1 MRKWISLLMAFLLLA
16 AVPGALAE
24 GAVPFTCDQQGYA
37 TLVDPSWR
45 CEWQDGDGVY
55 YHFTDNNMP
64 YVLAWFNATDS
75 RVTDGDA
82 FLDEEL
88 PELQELYGK
97 NGGVS
102 LVRHGEFSVGG
113 RPVSAADVQ
122 YRNSQG
128 IPIYL
133 LIVVDVRD
141 DFTVTFRCRY
151 LEESGRRQVLDA
163 LDLIDANLRLTGGA
177 EAPAPQTEAPTQD
190 GAAQP
195 LAFAVTDVAQGGMV
209 MGRCTAPVGYQ
220 VTGKATCSVMELG
233 AGNPWLLQVAA
244 MSPDG
249 TTLLTY
255 TSPRNFM
262 ASADGE
268 TPDEQFNS
276 DYFTP
281 MLHYMTAGEYCDYW
295 AAKLNSGASR
305 IELVEENTYPE
316 LQSMLRRREQEVMQ
330 SHSSLLGG
338 VGLSIDKAAATIA
351 TRRYRVEANG
361 VTCCFCVTAAT
372 QGAWYT
378 ASMPGI
384 YVNIVNKYILWDVP
398 CVYTMS
404 CPEAN
409 AAEGIAAFTVFSEN
423 TSVSDQ
429 FMLANQRLSNELWNI
444 ITGRGATYGDQYS
457 DQVMKEET
465 AKGDDYDEE
474 RFSDYLFDQN
484 DYTLSDGSHVKVSTA
499 YDYVYEGD
507 NGTIYYSDSAFAQ
520 PGGST
525 QLYPNR

>member
-1 MRKWISLLMAFLLLA
+1 MRRLISAVLALLLIT
-16 AVPGALAE
+16 AVPGAMAE
-24 GAVPFTCDQQGYA
+24 VAVPFTCDEQGYT
-37 TLVDPSWR
+37 TLVDPLWR
-45 CEWQDGDGVY
+45 CQWQDGDGVY
-55 YHFTDNNMP
+55 YHFTDDNMP
-64 YVLAWFNATDS
+64 YVLAWVNATDS
-75 RVTDGDA
+75 RITDGSA
-82 FLDEEL
+82 FLGQEL
-88 PELQELYGK
+88 PELQEMYSA
-97 NGGVS
+97 NGAVS
-102 LVRHGEFSVGG
+102 FVQHGEFSVGG

-128 IPIYL
+128 IPIRL

-141 DFTVTFRCRY
+141 DFTALFRCRY
-151 LEESGRRQVLDA
+151 LEDSGRRQVLDA
-163 LDLIDANLRLTGGA
+163 LELIDANMRLTGGG
-177 EAPAPQTEAPTQD
+177 EAPAPQATVPTQS
-190 GAAQP
+190 GGAQP

-209 MGRCTAPVGYQ
+209 MGRCTAPVGFQ
-220 VTGKATCSVMELG
+220 VMSKATCSVMELG

-244 MSPDG
+244 MSPDS
-249 TTLLTY
+249 TTLMTY
-255 TSPRNFM
+255 TSGRSYI

-295 AAKLNSGASR
+295 AARLNPEASR

-316 LQSMLRRREQEVMQ
+316 LQSMLRQRENAIL
-330 SHSSLLGG
+330 HAHDSLLGN
-338 VGLSIDKAAATIA
+338 VGLTVDGAAATIA
-351 TRRYRVEANG
+351 TRRYHIESNG
-361 VTCCFCVTAAT
+361 LSVCYCVTAAT
-372 QGAWYT
+372 EGVWYT

-384 YVNIVNKYILWDVP
+384 YVDIVNKYILWDVP

-409 AAEGIAAFTVFSEN
+409 AAEGIAAFTAFSEN

-429 FMLANQRLSNELWNI
+429 FMLANRKLSNELWDI

-457 DQVMKEET
+457 ERVMKEET
-465 AKGDDYDEE
+465 DKGDDYDEE
-474 RFSDYLFDQN
+474 RFTDYLFDQN

-507 NGTIYYSDSAFAQ
+507 NGTVYYSDSAFAQ

>member
-1 MRKWISLLMAFLLLA
+1 MRKMVLLLT
-16 AVPGALAE
+16 ALLFLSFIPTAMAE
-24 GAVPFTCDQQGYA
+24 GAVAYTCDEQGY
-37 TLVDPSWR
+37 TTCVDPAWR
-45 CEWQDGDGVY
+45 CEWVDGDGVY
-55 YHFTDNNMP
+55 YHFTEDNMP
-64 YVLAWFNATDS
+64 YVLAWVNATDG
-75 RVTDGDA
+75 RITDASA
-82 FLDEEL
+82 FFDEEL
-88 PELQELYGK
+88 PELQEAYGK

-102 LVRHGEFSVGG
+102 IARHGEFTVGG
-113 RPVSAADVQ
+113 HSVAAADIQ
-122 YRNSQG
+122 YKNSQG
-128 IPIYL
+128 YRIFL

-141 DFTVTFRCRY
+141 DFTAIFRCRY
-151 LEESGRRQVLDA
+151 LEDSGRQQVLDA
-163 LDLIDANLRLTGGA
+163 LDLIDSNLRLTGGA
-177 EAPAPQTEAPTQD
+177 ESPAPQDQNPPQD

-195 LAFAVTDVAQGGMV
+195 LAFAVTDVVQGGMV

-220 VTGKATCSVMELG
+220 VTDKATCSVMELG

-249 TTLLTY
+249 TTLMTY
-255 TSPRNFM
+255 TSGRNYM

-281 MLHYMTAGEYCDYW
+281 MLHYMSAAEYCDYW
-295 AAKLNSGASR
+295 AVKLNPEAQR

-316 LQSMLRRREQEVMQ
+316 LQSMLRERESAILQA
-330 SHSSLLGG
+330 HSSMLGN
-338 VGLSIDKAAATIA
+338 VGLTVDGAASTIA

-361 VTCCFCVTAAT
+361 LTVCFCITAAT
-372 QGAWYT
+372 QGVWYT
-378 ASMPGI
+378 ASLPGP
-384 YVNIVNKYILWDVP
+384 YVDITNKYILWDVP

-409 AAEGIAAFTVFSEN
+409 ADAGIAAFAAFSEN

-444 ITGRGATYGDQYS
+444 ITGRGTTYGDQYS

-474 RFSDYLFDQN
+474 RFTDYLFDQN

-507 NGTIYYSDSAFAQ
+507 NGTVYYSNSAFAQ

>member
-1 MRKWISLLMAFLLLA
+1 MRKMISLLLALLLLA
-16 AVPGALAE
+16 SVPGALAE
-24 GAVPFTCDQQGYA
+24 GAVPFTCDEQGYS
-37 TLVDPSWR
+37 TLVDPGWQ
-45 CEWQDGDGVY
+45 CEWKDGDGVY

-64 YVLAWFNATDS
+64 YVLAWVNATDG
-75 RVTDGDA
+75 RTTDGEA
-82 FLDEEL
+82 FLDEEF
-88 PELQELYGK
+88 PELQERYSQ

-102 LVRHGEFSVGG
+102 IVRHGEFSVGG

-128 IPIYL
+128 LPIHL
-133 LIVVDVRD
+133 LIVADVRD
-141 DFTVTFRCRY
+141 DFTAIFRCRY
-151 LEESGRRQVLDA
+151 LEDAGRQQVLDA

-177 EAPAPQTEAPTQD
+177 EAPKTEAPAPTQN
-190 GAAQP
+190 GEGQP
-195 LAFAVTDVAQGGMV
+195 LAFAVNDVAQGGMV
-209 MGRCTAPVGYQ
+209 MGRCTAPVDYQ
-220 VTGKATCSVMELG
+220 VTSKATCSVMELG
-233 AGNPWLLQVAA
+233 AGNPWILQVAA
-244 MSPDG
+244 MSPDA

-255 TSPRNFM
+255 TSGRNFI

-268 TPDEQFNS
+268 TPDEQFNA
-276 DYFTP
+276 DYYTP

-295 AAKLNSGASR
+295 AAKLNPGASR
-305 IELVEENTYPE
+305 IELVDENTYPE
-316 LQSMLRRREQEVMQ
+316 LQPMLRKREQEVVDA
-330 SHSSLLGG
+330 HTGLFGLI
-338 VGLSIDKAAATIA
+338 GLSIDKASATIA
-351 TRRYRVEANG
+351 TRRYRVTSNG
-361 VTCCFCVTAAT
+361 LDCCFCVTAAT
-372 QGAWYT
+372 VGAWYT

-384 YVNIVNKYILWDVP
+384 YVDIVNKYIMWDVP

-409 AAEGIAAFTVFSEN
+409 AAEGIAAFTAFSEN

-429 FMLANQRLSNELWNI
+429 FIVANRRLSNELWDI
-444 ITGRGATYGDQYS
+444 ITGRGPTYGDQYS

-465 AKGDDYDEE
+465 DKGDDYDED
-474 RFSDYLFDQN
+474 RFTDYLFDQN

-507 NGTIYYSDSAFAQ
+507 NGTVYYSDSAFTQ